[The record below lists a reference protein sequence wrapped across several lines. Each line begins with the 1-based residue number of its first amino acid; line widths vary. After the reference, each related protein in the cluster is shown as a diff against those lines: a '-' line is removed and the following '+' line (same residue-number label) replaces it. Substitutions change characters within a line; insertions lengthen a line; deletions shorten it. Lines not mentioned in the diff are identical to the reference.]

1 MVLTSQIPNRF
12 MEDLESLA
20 KLKGPL
26 STENKEQATSVS
38 NALNTKA
45 LSIKKLLQKGKGLNR

>member
-12 MEDLESLA
+12 MEDLESLP

-26 STENKEQATSVS
+26 SAENKEQATSVS
-38 NALNTKA
+38 NALTT
-45 LSIKKLLQKGKGLNR
+45 IRCFF